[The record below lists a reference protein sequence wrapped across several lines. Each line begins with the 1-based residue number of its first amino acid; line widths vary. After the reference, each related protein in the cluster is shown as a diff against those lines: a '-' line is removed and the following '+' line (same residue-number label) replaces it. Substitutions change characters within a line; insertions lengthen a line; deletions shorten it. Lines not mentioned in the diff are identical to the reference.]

1 MAPSTPLVTA
11 EELER
16 LPRDDRRYELVEGR
30 LIPMSPV
37 GLPHGTVVANVI
49 FLLRRHLLT
58 MPVAQVMTEVGFKL
72 AANPDTVRAPDIAVV
87 RKDRLSPNT
96 HGFPSLAPDLAIE
109 VLSPDDR
116 PGEVRSKVDEYLARG
131 VLIVVVIDPET
142 RTATVWRASGSPIRL
157 DNADDR
163 LDLDEVLPGFSCSLD
178 EIFD

>member
-30 LIPMSPV
+30 LIAMSPV
-37 GLPHGTVVANVI
+37 GVPHGVVVVNVI

-58 MPVAQVMTEVGFKL
+58 TPVAHVLTEVGFKL

-109 VLSPDDR
+109 VLSPDDPPR
-116 PGEVRSKVDEYLARG
+116 EVRSKVDEYLSRG
-131 VLIVVVIDPET
+131 VLIVVVIDPSN
-142 RTATVWRASGSPIRL
+142 RAATVWRASGSPL
-157 DNADDR
+157 ELNSGDDR
-163 LDLDEVLPGFSCSLD
+163 LDLNEVLPGFSCSLD
-178 EIFD
+178 EIFE